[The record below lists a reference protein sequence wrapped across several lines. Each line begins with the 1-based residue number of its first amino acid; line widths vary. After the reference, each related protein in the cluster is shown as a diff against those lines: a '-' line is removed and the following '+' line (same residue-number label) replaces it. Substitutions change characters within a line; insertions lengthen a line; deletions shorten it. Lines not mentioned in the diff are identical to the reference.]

1 MGARSSEWIKD
12 EEEPGGAEGDR
23 TPDLHTAS
31 VALSQL
37 SYSHDRNVW
46 YQTAAEADNCHVGA
60 EGLPFGRVECAQ
72 HGTHEDNQLDGTNR
86 RRGEYRGAAHSRKAG
101 VLCRSR
107 RGAPRPHLRRQSA

>member
-37 SYSHDRNVW
+37 SYSPDRRVW
-46 YQTAAEADNCHVGA
+46 YQTAGKADNSRVGSWA
-60 EGLPFGRVECAQ
+60 CSTP
-72 HGTHEDNQLDGTNR
+72 T
-86 RRGEYRGAAHSRKAG
+86 
-101 VLCRSR
+101 SR
-107 RGAPRPHLRRQSA
+107 RMSPSMNVTKTTHSPDLTAVSAARLARLIREK